1 MTRPVYPTALRKPR
15 ACLSVV
21 RLEPGDE
28 ARLGDSAQKPRT
40 LVRTEV
46 INQIRRYE
54 MAKSFSC
61 HDLGTKCI
69 WTAIAD
75 TQEDLMKKIIVH
87 AAEEHDILEMNEAQV
102 QRIRELMK
110 DI

>member
-1 MTRPVYPTALRKPR
+1 
-15 ACLSVV
+15 
-21 RLEPGDE
+21 
-28 ARLGDSAQKPRT
+28 
-40 LVRTEV
+40 
-46 INQIRRYE
+46 